1 MLLVNWLVLCLGAAL
16 GAVLRFFLTNLI
28 NKRWKYSFPVATF
41 FINMVGAFLLG
52 LLYAKNHG
60 PDQSIL
66 LFMIGIGFLGAF
78 TTFSTFTYETAILLD
93 RRALIASLS
102 NVLVSVILGLFFAWL
117 ATVI

>member
-1 MLLVNWLVLCLGAAL
+1 MLVNWLALCIGAAL
-16 GAVLRFFLTNLI
+16 GAVMRFFLTNTI
-28 NKRWKYSFPVATF
+28 NKRWKYSFPLATF
-41 FINMVGAFLLG
+41 LINMAGAFLLG

-60 PDQSIL
+60 PDQSL
-66 LFMIGIGFLGAF
+66 WLFMIGVGFLGAF

-102 NVLVSVILGLFFAWL
+102 NVFFSVILGLFFAWI